1 MDQRTAFVGLIA
13 CFFALSCAGRSTSLP
28 ESPGG
33 GAGPTGAAGQAGGA
47 APIGS
52 VVSPAPTSSATPGRD
67 AATDDASVDVGIA
80 DASNDTDQPWEV
92 QQLDRIRSG
101 VLGTWAGTQTN
112 PWSDPC
118 PVTITFG
125 AASYSAHSPGD
136 ACTVFYWG
144 VNDDSPEKTYL
155 IDDVTASAEGT
166 GEIAI
171 YFQPGDTNRGVL
183 EHIAL
188 SADNQQLT
196 FQTLKDDYGP
206 LVFTLSR
213 APQP

>member
-1 MDQRTAFVGLIA
+1 MDQRTAFAGFVA
-13 CFFALSCAGRSTSLP
+13 CFFALSCAGRSTSLA

-33 GAGPTGAAGQAGGA
+33 GAGPTGAAGQTGGA

-52 VVSPAPTSSATPGRD
+52 VVSPAPAGSATPGRD

-80 DASNDTDQPWEV
+80 DASIGTDQPWEV
-92 QQLDRIRSG
+92 QQLDRIRGG
-101 VLGTWAGTQTN
+101 VFGTWAGTQTN

-118 PVTITFG
+118 PVTISFG
-125 AASYSAHSPGD
+125 TTSYSAHSPGD

-171 YFQPGDTNRGVL
+171 YFAPGDTNRGVL

-196 FQTLKDDYGP
+196 FQALKDDYGP
-206 LVFTLSR
+206 LIFTLSR